1 MIIDTLFKSEDND
14 FVIAKFQKIGG
25 EEVVVKGNIGSFK
38 EDSLLTLTVDKQ
50 FSSYGEQYNIKKA
63 YPTKP
68 YSTSVYPMYL
78 KANFKNIG
86 DIRSL
91 KIYNHFKDSMIT
103 ALDDDP
109 SAIDNVSGIGEQAK
123 SSIKDNW
130 KKVRLK
136 EGITHEFIVTMY
148 DLGFSVAKVNRMIKV
163 FKHME
168 PKEILSNPYLLITYG
183 DIPFNIVDNFA
194 LKVGVDKN
202 SPDRMLAGIEYYSLT
217 LLEQG
222 DCYMHFDVLYKN
234 LSEYLTDDL
243 DILIKYLEI
252 AEKDE
257 IIKTYDHENNTIV
270 MPNIYDKKENDIVL
284 KVKDIQN
291 SFQNKYSEKD
301 INTLVESLIVTGIK
315 EFNTLQKEAI
325 ASSITNPVSIITGGP
340 GTGKTTVLRG
350 IIKLNQSVQH
360 NVKIC
365 LLAPTGKAAKRIEE
379 STGVPAKTIHREL
392 YSISESDMLDYD
404 LIVVDESSMIDLSLM
419 HWLFSRIKNS
429 CRVVLIGDSDQ
440 LEPVQEGKVFEDMI
454 LSKKINTI
462 ILNKGYR
469 YERGLIHDNAYNVNN
484 NQSLKLP
491 EAGDKDSDFYF
502 MSFIRNDS
510 FFENKVSDFIVNLYC
525 KHLKERKG
533 IDPIKDVQILVPMKK
548 GTLGVFE
555 LNRKIQDT
563 INPFTSKLNEIQY
576 GDKLFRKNDKII
588 QIENNYNKGVYNGDI
603 GYVTKIKDKKITI
616 KFQDVVAEYEM
627 KELDQIQLAYVITI
641 HKSQGSEFPYVIIP
655 MVNSYYNM
663 LTKKILYTGIT
674 RGKIMVMLVGE
685 ESSIN
690 VAIAD
695 KNRKERKTILK
706 IKLAGTLS

>member
-1 MIIDTLFKSEDND
+1 MLIDTLFKSEDND

-25 EEVVVKGNIGSFK
+25 EEVVVKGSIGSFK
-38 EDSLLTLTVDKQ
+38 EDSLLTLIVDKQ
-50 FSSYGEQYNIKKA
+50 ISSYGEQYNIKKA

-68 YSTSVYPMYL
+68 YNTSVYPMYL

-103 ALDDDP
+103 VLDDNP
-109 SAIDNVSGIGEQAK
+109 SVIDNVPGIGEQAK
-123 SSIKDNW
+123 RSIKDNW

-136 EGITHEFIVTMY
+136 EGITHEFIITMY
-148 DLGFSVAKVNRMIKV
+148 DLGFSVAKVNKMIKV
-163 FKHME
+163 FQHLE
-168 PKEILSNPYLLITYG
+168 PKEILSNPYMLITYG
-183 DIPFNIVDNFA
+183 DIPFNIVDDFA
-194 LKVGVDKN
+194 LKVGVDRN
-202 SPDRMLAGIEYYSLT
+202 SPDRILAGIEYYSLA

-222 DCYMHFDVLYKN
+222 DCYMQFDVLYKN

-243 DILIKYLEI
+243 DVLIKYLEI

-257 IIKTYDHENNTIV
+257 IIKTYDNENSTIV
-270 MPNIYDKKENDIVL
+270 MPSVYDKKENDIVL
-284 KVKDIQN
+284 KVRDIQ
-291 SFQNKYSEKD
+291 SAFIKKQNKED
-301 INTLVESLIVTGIK
+301 IETLVDSLVVSGIK

-325 ASSITNPVSIITGGP
+325 TSSITSPVSIITGGP

-392 YSISESDMLDYD
+392 YSIPDADMLDYD

-419 HWLFSRIKNS
+419 HWLFSRIKNR

-462 ILNKGYR
+462 TLNRGYR

-491 EAGDKDSDFYF
+491 DVGDKDSDFYF
-502 MSFIRNDS
+502 MSFNRVDN
-510 FFENKVSDFIVNLYC
+510 FFENKVSDFVVNLYC

-533 IDPIKDVQILVPMKK
+533 VDPIKDVQILVPMKK
-548 GTLGVFE
+548 GILGVFE
-555 LNRKIQDT
+555 LNRKIQNT
-563 INPFTSKLNEIQY
+563 INPFKKASDEIKY

-588 QIENNYNKGVYNGDI
+588 QIENNYSKGVYNGDI
-603 GYVTKIKDKKITI
+603 GYVKKIKDKKITI
-616 KFQDVVAEYEM
+616 QFQDVVAEYEM

-674 RGKIMVMLVGE
+674 RGKVMVMLVGE
-685 ESSIN
+685 ESAIN
-690 VAIAD
+690 LAIAD

-706 IKLAGTLS
+706 IKLSGTLN

>member
-1 MIIDTLFKSEDND
+1 MTQI
-14 FVIAKFQKIGG
+14 
-25 EEVVVKGNIGSFK
+25 
-38 EDSLLTLTVDKQ
+38 
-50 FSSYGEQYNIKKA
+50 
-63 YPTKP
+63 
-68 YSTSVYPMYL
+68 
-78 KANFKNIG
+78 
-86 DIRSL
+86 
-91 KIYNHFKDSMIT
+91 
-103 ALDDDP
+103 
-109 SAIDNVSGIGEQAK
+109 
-123 SSIKDNW
+123 
-130 KKVRLK
+130 
-136 EGITHEFIVTMY
+136 
-148 DLGFSVAKVNRMIKV
+148 
-163 FKHME
+163 
-168 PKEILSNPYLLITYG
+168 
-183 DIPFNIVDNFA
+183 
-194 LKVGVDKN
+194 
-202 SPDRMLAGIEYYSLT
+202 
-217 LLEQG
+217 
-222 DCYMHFDVLYKN
+222 
-234 LSEYLTDDL
+234 
-243 DILIKYLEI
+243 
-252 AEKDE
+252 
-257 IIKTYDHENNTIV
+257 
-270 MPNIYDKKENDIVL
+270 
-284 KVKDIQN
+284 
-291 SFQNKYSEKD
+291 
-301 INTLVESLIVTGIK
+301 
-315 EFNTLQKEAI
+315 
-325 ASSITNPVSIITGGP
+325 
-340 GTGKTTVLRG
+340 
-350 IIKLNQSVQH
+350 
-360 NVKIC
+360 
-365 LLAPTGKAAKRIEE
+365 
-379 STGVPAKTIHREL
+379 
-392 YSISESDMLDYD
+392 
-404 LIVVDESSMIDLSLM
+404 
-419 HWLFSRIKNS
+419 
-429 CRVVLIGDSDQ
+429 Q

-502 MSFIRNDS
+502 MSFTRNDS

-588 QIENNYNKGVYNGDI
+588 QVENNYNKGVYNGDI

-674 RGKIMVMLVGE
+674 RGKMMVMLVGE
-685 ESSIN
+685 ESAIN
-690 VAIAD
+690 IAIAD

>member
-1 MIIDTLFKSEDND
+1 
-14 FVIAKFQKIGG
+14 
-25 EEVVVKGNIGSFK
+25 
-38 EDSLLTLTVDKQ
+38 
-50 FSSYGEQYNIKKA
+50 
-63 YPTKP
+63 
-68 YSTSVYPMYL
+68 
-78 KANFKNIG
+78 
-86 DIRSL
+86 
-91 KIYNHFKDSMIT
+91 
-103 ALDDDP
+103 
-109 SAIDNVSGIGEQAK
+109 
-123 SSIKDNW
+123 
-130 KKVRLK
+130 
-136 EGITHEFIVTMY
+136 
-148 DLGFSVAKVNRMIKV
+148 
-163 FKHME
+163 
-168 PKEILSNPYLLITYG
+168 
-183 DIPFNIVDNFA
+183 
-194 LKVGVDKN
+194 
-202 SPDRMLAGIEYYSLT
+202 
-217 LLEQG
+217 
-222 DCYMHFDVLYKN
+222 MHFDVLYKN

-392 YSISESDMLDYD
+392 YSISESDILDYD

-454 LSKKINTI
+454 LSKKIKTI

-502 MSFIRNDS
+502 MSFTRNDS
-510 FFENKVSDFIVNLYC
+510 FFENKVSDFIVNLYF

-616 KFQDVVAEYEM
+616 KFQDIVAEYEM